1 MMTNLG
7 ESDLGIPD
15 LRRRAVTQLVD
26 YAGRTVNHVATFY
39 QPGEQYLAI
48 KVYEAL
54 GCRVSDTTFGEG
66 NQGLIIHVEPD
77 EDDLVN
83 NVIYAAEV
91 SPVQWQFEQEL
102 RRALGER
109 EALASAFATY
119 GAQREHQ
126 PESVTHFGIR
136 HASFATL
143 KSALKHL
150 EQDLDSELQGRLKVA
165 QVSDL
170 PAGTA
175 FLTEDVISA
184 FVVTDVIAAGLLTLG
199 QTIELQ
205 AQQPATE
212 RAASP

>member
-1 MMTNLG
+1 
-7 ESDLGIPD
+7 
-15 LRRRAVTQLVD
+15 VTQLVD

-39 QPGEQYLAI
+39 QPGEQHLAV

-66 NQGLIIHVEPD
+66 NQGLVIHVEPGD
-77 EDDLVN
+77 DDLVN

-91 SPVQWQFEQEL
+91 TPVQWQFEQEL
-102 RRALGER
+102 RGAMGER
-109 EALASAFATY
+109 ETPAKAFATY

-136 HASFATL
+136 YSSFAKL
-143 KSALKHL
+143 KRALKQL
-150 EQDLDSELQGRLKVA
+150 EEDLDPELHGRLKVV
-165 QVSDL
+165 QVSHL
-170 PAGTA
+170 PAGTS

-199 QTIELQ
+199 ETIELQ
-205 AQQPATE
+205 AQQRVSESAPT
-212 RAASP
+212 P

>member
-1 MMTNLG
+1 
-7 ESDLGIPD
+7 
-15 LRRRAVTQLVD
+15 LRRSAVTQLVD
-26 YAGRTVNHVATFY
+26 HGGRTVNHVATFY
-39 QPGEQYLAI
+39 QPGEHHLAV

-54 GCRVSDTTFGEG
+54 GCRISDTTFGEG
-66 NQGLIIHVEPD
+66 NQGLVIHVEPD

-102 RRALGER
+102 RGAIGER
-109 EALASAFATY
+109 EALAEAFATF

-136 HASFATL
+136 YSSFTRL
-143 KSALKHL
+143 KTALRQL
-150 EQDLDSELQGRLKVA
+150 AEDLDPELQGRLKVV
-165 QVSDL
+165 QVSHL
-170 PAGTA
+170 PAGTS

-205 AQQPATE
+205 AQQ
-212 RAASP
+212 RAHESTAAP